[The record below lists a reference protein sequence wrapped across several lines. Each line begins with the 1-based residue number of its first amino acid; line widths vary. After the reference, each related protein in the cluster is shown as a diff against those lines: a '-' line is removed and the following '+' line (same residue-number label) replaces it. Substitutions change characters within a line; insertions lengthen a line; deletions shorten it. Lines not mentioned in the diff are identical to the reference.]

1 MTLLKR
7 YRVAIF
13 GIAVVV
19 ASLAVT
25 NVVSGVLVEANG
37 THARDHLATAR
48 GTIPFVVLL
57 AVILWAMPRR
67 GRLVT
72 TLIWIAALAIVVG
85 SILDAAGN
93 LQVIHAINGASW
105 TDEQA
110 ARLGSLRPGFDA
122 GHDLVALGEKV
133 TRDASIVFALL
144 VTFAARAVGYVAGLA
159 SAVLTFIF
167 PSQINPAAGLP
178 VVLIALLVRK
188 SRRSAQT
195 SGS

>member
-1 MTLLKR
+1 MFAKR
-7 YRVAIF
+7 YRVAIL

-19 ASLAVT
+19 VSIIAT
-25 NVVSGVLVEANG
+25 NVISGVLVEANG
-37 THARDHLATAR
+37 AHARDHLATAQ
-48 GTIPFVVLL
+48 GAIPLVVLL
-57 AVILWAMPRR
+57 AVALWAMPRR

-72 TLIWIAALAIVVG
+72 ALIWIAALAIAVG
-85 SILDAAGN
+85 SVLVAAGN

-122 GHDLVALGEKV
+122 GHDLAALGETV
-133 TRDASIVFALL
+133 TRFAAILFALV
-144 VTFAARAVGYVAGLA
+144 VTFAARAVGYIAGIA

-178 VVLIALLVRK
+178 VVAIALLVRK
-188 SRRSAQT
+188 SRKSAHT
-195 SGS
+195 